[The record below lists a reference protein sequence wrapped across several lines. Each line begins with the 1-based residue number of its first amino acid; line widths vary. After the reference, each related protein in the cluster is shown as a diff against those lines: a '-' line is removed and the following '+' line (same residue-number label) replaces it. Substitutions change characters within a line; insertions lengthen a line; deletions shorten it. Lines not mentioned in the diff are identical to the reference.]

1 MFVSEELLSKSR
13 ALVKIDSMR
22 SKKKSW
28 IFLMV
33 PTVLERNL
41 IQELNHRGSL
51 SLQLRALKILLSP
64 ADIVDWSSNK
74 ISNCFFMAQEFF

>member
-1 MFVSEELLSKSR
+1 
-13 ALVKIDSMR
+13 
-22 SKKKSW
+22 
-28 IFLMV
+28 MV

-64 ADIVDWSSNK
+64 ADIVDWSSKK
-74 ISNCFFMAQEFF
+74 ISNCFFMAQELF